1 MIDLRPMRLPDEGAP
16 QYFARLAQTNG
27 FEGAEAMATSMDL
40 NWFLIADGTCV
51 DWMEPPTS
59 GSEEMLAAS
68 AVVDGRWVIINGV
81 RIRRKQWSVQAIT
94 ADLPSLLVGR
104 SRQHTDTVSV
114 CTKLAKNVLGHPV
127 IVGLR

>member
-51 DWMEPPTS
+51 DWMERSNIRLGTNA
-59 GSEEMLAAS
+59 GCER
-68 AVVDGRWVIINGV
+68 GR
-81 RIRRKQWSVQAIT
+81 
-94 ADLPSLLVGR
+94 
-104 SRQHTDTVSV
+104 
-114 CTKLAKNVLGHPV
+114 
-127 IVGLR
+127 